1 MVALKNKRLRIQ
13 TDRFEVVTLQ
23 PNMVDDT
30 FMEWVKQRPIQR
42 QFPDFAKQG
51 SVEKLRTFIEQ
62 LRSSKWD
69 FFIIRER
76 TTDRAIGFMVVT
88 NGPSNSVTTHHALGD
103 RRWWGKG
110 VIHEAR
116 AGLIE
121 TLFQLGVHKIV
132 GLPRTS
138 SRSAVRTYLDQGF
151 VQEGILRDRYRK
163 DDGTYE
169 DAIAFGLLREDW
181 NLEAAKQMPEAV
193 QRRLDRMRQ
202 RNSLTGTTEA

>member
-1 MVALKNKRLRIQ
+1 MALKNKRLRIQ

-23 PNMVDDT
+23 PDMLDDT
-30 FMEWVKQRPIQR
+30 FMEWVKQPPIQR

-51 SVEKLRTFIEQ
+51 TVERLRVLIEKMTA
-62 LRSSKWD
+62 SKWG

-76 TTDRAIGFMVVT
+76 TTGRAIGFMVVT
-88 NGPSNSVTTHHALGD
+88 SGPANSVTTHHALGD

-110 VIHEAR
+110 VVHEAR

-121 TLFQLGVHKIV
+121 TLFQLGIHKIV
-132 GLPRTS
+132 GLPRAS
-138 SRSAVRTYLDQGF
+138 SRSAVRTYRDQGF
-151 VQEGILRDRYRK
+151 IHEGTLRDRYRK

-181 NLEAAKQMPEAV
+181 NLKAAKQMPEAV
-193 QRRLDRMRQ
+193 QRRLDRMKQ
-202 RNSLTGTTEA
+202 RNGLTGTTET